1 MVCEI
6 PRVTVTTWSSKGVIL
21 VGPTYRKYLEK
32 ALLVIKNHEVA
43 SMVGQPGMGKTT
55 LLKKIEE
62 VSSKEDMPIYLDLAN
77 KESID
82 KEFWTKLN
90 VFSLK
95 NRALSVLSQ
104 NKSKFGYS
112 FWKRILG
119 IRFEEWLEKVCGRY
133 DDPYL
138 RIYCMSYDRNLDG
151 MINALR
157 DIKSFVNQRNI
168 ILLIDE
174 IRENHLALLHRLI
187 NAGLEIPIIM
197 AIPTDIYSKI
207 SDLAI
212 RRRIEESRIP
222 LDDALTE
229 DDIKEIIEAYCKE
242 LSQDLLPIVL
252 TLWKSKELT
261 TVSSILQFVRNEVDK
276 VEKVCS
282 TDNLECF
289 KEELKRSTSL
299 KNPEEDSKLFEKKVR
314 DLLNNISKV
323 YGITYVHPRGKRIE
337 VSGKSTVIGLF
348 FIIDEQAYIGDVV
361 FTNDGEIH
369 NKDEISLLKDVEEI
383 EHEKKVYKVRAKFLI
398 TNSNFGIDG
407 VKVLNIPTL
416 EVVKILN
423 GDVFLLEE
431 RIKILFEDF
440 ITPNIQGESN
450 NKVIT

>member
-43 SMVGQPGMGKTT
+43 SVVGQPGMGKTT

-157 DIKSFVNQRNI
+157 DIKSFVNQRN
-168 ILLIDE
+168 
-174 IRENHLALLHRLI
+174 
-187 NAGLEIPIIM
+187 
-197 AIPTDIYSKI
+197 
-207 SDLAI
+207 
-212 RRRIEESRIP
+212 
-222 LDDALTE
+222 
-229 DDIKEIIEAYCKE
+229 
-242 LSQDLLPIVL
+242 
-252 TLWKSKELT
+252 
-261 TVSSILQFVRNEVDK
+261 
-276 VEKVCS
+276 
-282 TDNLECF
+282 
-289 KEELKRSTSL
+289 
-299 KNPEEDSKLFEKKVR
+299 
-314 DLLNNISKV
+314 
-323 YGITYVHPRGKRIE
+323 
-337 VSGKSTVIGLF
+337 VI
-348 FIIDEQAYIGDVV
+348 
-361 FTNDGEIH
+361 
-369 NKDEISLLKDVEEI
+369 
-383 EHEKKVYKVRAKFLI
+383 
-398 TNSNFGIDG
+398 
-407 VKVLNIPTL
+407 
-416 EVVKILN
+416 
-423 GDVFLLEE
+423 
-431 RIKILFEDF
+431 
-440 ITPNIQGESN
+440 
-450 NKVIT
+450 